1 MALSFRKDDKERKQ
15 KSLERAQKEAKMASE
30 SAKDARNRRE
40 AKIVANKLEAPVEQ
54 NEEKQ
59 VVENVLDET
68 KDEIK
73 VATRKDAKEELTAM
87 QREQQQVVNKALD
100 ETKDEIKVATRKD
113 AKEEL
118 TAMQREQQQAVNKA
132 LDETKDEIKVAT
144 REDAKEIP
152 QYTQKLGDLQEQTIQ
167 TTREIA
173 DNYIESQKE
182 IISIYQSVWTPFVEN
197 ANSRFWNYWSISP
210 KGIAETYG
218 TVVSSFAD
226 NVIAATRL
234 TNNAVSANMEQF
246 STALQQTKDNS
257 RELSRLGI
265 NAAKIFNEASNDIA
279 TTGISAV
286 ETTTTAGSRQRR

>member
-1 MALSFRKDDKERKQ
+1 M
-15 KSLERAQKEAKMASE
+15 
-30 SAKDARNRRE
+30 
-40 AKIVANKLEAPVEQ
+40 
-54 NEEKQ
+54 
-59 VVENVLDET
+59 
-68 KDEIK
+68 
-73 VATRKDAKEELTAM
+73 ATRKDAKEELTTT
-87 QREQQQVVNKALD
+87 QRDQQRAVDKALD
-100 ETKDEIKVATRKD
+100 ETRDVIRVS
-113 AKEEL
+113 
-118 TAMQREQQQAVNKA
+118 
-132 LDETKDEIKVAT
+132 T
-144 REDAKEIP
+144 REAVREIP
-152 QYTQKLGDLQEQTIQ
+152 HYTQRVGDIQEQTIK

-218 TVVSSFAD
+218 TVVSNFAD

-234 TNNAVSANMEQF
+234 TNNAVSANMELF

-257 RELSRLGI
+257 KELSRLGI

-286 ETTTTAGSRQRR
+286 ETSTTTSASRQRR

>member
-15 KSLERAQKEAKMASE
+15 KSLERAQKEAEMASE

-118 TAMQREQQQAVNKA
+118 TAMQREQQQVVNKA
-132 LDETKDEIKVAT
+132 LDEIKVAT
-144 REDAKEIP
+144 REAAKEIP

-197 ANSRFWNYWSISP
+197 ANSKFWNYWPVSP
-210 KGIAETYG
+210 KGLAETYG

-234 TNNAVSANMEQF
+234 TNNAISANMELF
-246 STALQQTKDNS
+246 STALQRTKDS
-257 RELSRLGI
+257 SKEFSRLGV
-265 NAAKIFNEASNDIA
+265 NAAKVFNEASNDFV
-279 TTGISAV
+279 TQVSLK
-286 ETTTTAGSRQRR
+286 